1 MLKYMDE
8 VEARVEALDST
19 TRVFFFFLSLPSV
32 KSRVSSGIVGEV
44 DWI

>member
-19 TRVFFFFLSLPSV
+19 ARVFFLSLPSV
-32 KSRVSSGIVGEV
+32 KSRVSFRIVGEV